1 MTNDDKKLTICD
13 MDYLTQNAAFESLFS
28 FTSGL
33 GVSRE
38 ALCDAA
44 GIDVF
49 AATVGGGLVPAT
61 AMIDAVEFAAS
72 ATGLP
77 NFGLLMAE
85 RLDSRIIGFPALIA
99 ERCGS
104 IHDYYALMQQHM
116 RHHTTGYSLLLD
128 EDATG
133 GVGRLRIIAQG
144 RFKPV
149 QFAEAVLAVHARAFR
164 QFLGAGWRP
173 GKVLLAHRQL
183 GNASDYRRGF
193 GTEVVFEA
201 GQNAITFAPN
211 DLQWRAAG
219 QTAIVRSQLE
229 RIGAQDFANV
239 ADRTAAIIR
248 AFLPKG
254 EASLD
259 AVAAT
264 LAMTPRRL
272 QRQLASSGTS
282 YSRLLAG
289 IRTVLARDYLG
300 RPGARASEVAGLLG
314 FSDLTAL
321 SRFVREA
328 LGVSPRE
335 LINRARQQAT

>member
-1 MTNDDKKLTICD
+1 MEH
-13 MDYLTQNAAFESLFS
+13 LTQNAAFASLFGYTGS
-28 FTSGL
+28 L

-44 GIDVF
+44 GIDVA

-61 AMIDAVEFAAS
+61 AMFDAVEFAAN

-85 RLDSRIIGFPALIA
+85 RLDSRIIGLPALIA

-116 RHHTTGYSLLLD
+116 RHHTTGYSLALD

-133 GVGRLRIIAQG
+133 GIGRLRIVAQG
-144 RFKPV
+144 RFKPA

-164 QFLGAGWRP
+164 QFLGASWRP

-183 GNASDYRRGF
+183 GSAADYRRGF
-193 GTEVVFEA
+193 GTEIVFEA
-201 GQNAITFAPN
+201 GQNAITFAPE
-211 DLQWRAAG
+211 DLLWRAPGHA
-219 QTAIVRSQLE
+219 AVVRGQLE
-229 RIGAQDFANV
+229 QIEVQDHANT
-239 ADRTAAIIR
+239 ADRTSAIIL

-254 EASLD
+254 QASLP
-259 AVAAT
+259 AVASA
-264 LAMTPRRL
+264 LSMTPRSL
-272 QRQLASSGTS
+272 QRSLASFGTN
-282 YSRLLAG
+282 YSQLLAA
-289 IRTVLARDYLG
+289 IRTDLARSYLA
-300 RPGARASEVAGLLG
+300 RPGARASELAVLLG
-314 FSDLTAL
+314 FSDVSAL

-335 LINRARQQAT
+335 AMKRFARQRSAVPKALHA